1 MGNPDSETIGGVNT
15 AYSVCAII
23 SGFFLAAPCADIL
36 GRKAAMAIGS
46 VLIMIGALLETFT
59 RRHAIGM
66 FIAGRAVV
74 GLGQGIA
81 LCRYPGPGLVW
92 NRC

>member
-1 MGNPDSETIGGVNT
+1 MIPG
-15 AYSVCAII
+15 YS
-23 SGFFLAAPCADIL
+23 GFLAAPAADL
-36 GRKAAMAIGS
+36 MGRKAAMALGT

-59 RRHAIGM
+59 RRHALGM

-81 LCRYPGPGLVW
+81 LCEYARLRRILAFGVY
-92 NRC
+92 

>member
-1 MGNPDSETIGGVNT
+1 MGNPDNETIGGINT

-23 SGFFLAAPCADIL
+23 SGFFLAAPCADML

-46 VLIMIGALLETFT
+46 VLVMIGALLETFT
-59 RRHAIGM
+59 RRHTLGM

-81 LCRYPGPGLVW
+81 LCRCFVRYSIG
-92 NRC
+92 